1 MNFKL
6 YSPHILVY
14 KPQTNSTF
22 SLFLRFILAAAFVN
36 FLLSVFSFN
45 ILSNFTYSYFLDSS
59 FITEFI
65 LLFYLISSL
74 GEEFIDYDN
83 LNVNYLDIDLVSFF
97 NFFFAFSLLLILLI
111 LIFLSLKFIWWTAV
125 IAV

>member
-22 SLFLRFILAAAFVN
+22 SLFLRFILAAVFAN
-36 FLLSVFSFN
+36 FLLSTFSFN
-45 ILSNFTYSYFLDSS
+45 ILSNFTYSYFLDCH

-65 LLFYLISSL
+65 VLFYILSSL

-83 LNVNYLDIDLVSFF
+83 LNVNYLDIDLVPFF
-97 NFFFAFSLLLILLI
+97 NFFFAFSVLLLFLI
-111 LIFLSLKFIWWTAV
+111 LAFLSLKFV
-125 IAV
+125 